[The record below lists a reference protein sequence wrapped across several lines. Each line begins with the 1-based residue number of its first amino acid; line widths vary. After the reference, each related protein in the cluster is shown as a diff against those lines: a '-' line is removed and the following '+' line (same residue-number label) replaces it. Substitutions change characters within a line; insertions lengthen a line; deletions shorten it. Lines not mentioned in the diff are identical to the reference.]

1 MEIRYGNDKDK
12 IKAEYI
18 WKECFTDSENEVE
31 FYFNELYK
39 KENFLL
45 MEDRENEIR
54 ASLHENPYEMIMNNE
69 KFSSFYIIA
78 VAVSP
83 QYRGR
88 GYMGELIR
96 YSLRNAREKELDFV
110 FLSPINTEIYRKYGF
125 GYMSSLERYS
135 ISMEN
140 ISFDRI
146 DREYEIKK
154 VSDKKNLYGDLTKIY
169 KEKMKDSFAYLE
181 RNENYYRRALK
192 EMENENGDIYIFYME
207 NKPAGYISLYKRE
220 GSIEIRE
227 LFGLDKKVIE
237 SIYAFI
243 KTYKE
248 YYPEVIIKAPIN
260 SNLNF
265 HIHNQKSM
273 EKIEFPFIMGRIVN
287 VENMLKRLHI
297 EDMELKISVID
308 KIIEENNGIYEISVY
323 GVVSKKD
330 KKKSIESDIE
340 IDIAD
345 LNHLIFGYFSID
357 EMIELERIKINNKEK
372 IEEIKKIFPK
382 RKVYLQEYQ

>member
-18 WKECFTDSENEVE
+18 WKECFTDSENEVR
-31 FYFNELYK
+31 FYFDELYR

-45 MEDRENEIR
+45 MEDGEKEIR

-69 KFSSFYIIA
+69 KLSSFYIIA

-83 QYRGR
+83 QYRGK

-96 YSLRNAREKELDFV
+96 YSLRNAREKGLDFV
-110 FLSPINTEIYRKYGF
+110 FLSPINTEIYRRYGF
-125 GYMSSLERYS
+125 GYMSSLEKYS

-140 ISFDRI
+140 IPFERI
-146 DREYEIKK
+146 DRAYEIKK
-154 VSDKKNLYGDLTKIY
+154 VSEEKNLYEDLIEIY
-169 KEKMKDSFAYLE
+169 KEKMKNSFVYLE
-181 RNENYYRRALK
+181 RDENYYRRALK
-192 EMENENGDIYIFYME
+192 EMENENGDIYIFYLE
-207 NKPAGYISLYKRE
+207 NKAAGYISLYKRE
-220 GSIEIRE
+220 GSIEVRE

-237 SIYAFI
+237 SMFAFI
-243 KTYKE
+243 KTHKE
-248 YYPEVIIKAPIN
+248 YYPELIIKAPVN
-260 SNLNF
+260 SNMNF
-265 HIHNQKSM
+265 YIHDQTSM

-297 EDMELKISVID
+297 EDIELKISVTD
-308 KIIEENNGIYEISVY
+308 KVIEENNGVYEISVY
-323 GVVSKKD
+323 GAVSKKD
-330 KKKSIESDIE
+330 RIESDIE
-340 IDIAD
+340 IDITD

-357 EMIELERIKINNKEK
+357 EMIELERVKINNREK

-382 RKVYLQEYQ
+382 QKVYIQEYQ

>member
-18 WKECFTDSENEVE
+18 WKECFTDSENEVR
-31 FYFNELYK
+31 FYFDELYR

-45 MEDRENEIR
+45 MEDGEKEIR

-69 KFSSFYIIA
+69 KLSSFYIIA

-83 QYRGR
+83 QYRGK

-96 YSLRNAREKELDFV
+96 YSLRNAREKGLDFV
-110 FLSPINTEIYRKYGF
+110 FLSPINTEIYRRYGF
-125 GYMSSLERYS
+125 GYMSSLEKYS

-140 ISFDRI
+140 IPFERI
-146 DREYEIKK
+146 DRTYEIKK
-154 VSDKKNLYGDLTKIY
+154 VSEEKNLYGDLIEIY
-169 KEKMKDSFAYLE
+169 KEKMKNSFAYLE
-181 RNENYYRRALK
+181 RDENYYRRALK
-192 EMENENGDIYIFYME
+192 EMENENGDIYIFYLE
-207 NKPAGYISLYKRE
+207 NKAAGYISLYKRE
-220 GSIEIRE
+220 GSLEVRE

-237 SIYAFI
+237 SMFAFI
-243 KTYKE
+243 KIHKE
-248 YYPEVIIKAPIN
+248 YYPELIIKAPVN
-260 SNLNF
+260 SNMNF
-265 HIHNQKSM
+265 YIHDQTSM

-297 EDMELKISVID
+297 EDIELKISVTD
-308 KIIEENNGIYEISVY
+308 KVIEENNGVYEISVY
-323 GVVSKKD
+323 GAVSKKD
-330 KKKSIESDIE
+330 RIESDIE
-340 IDIAD
+340 IDISD

-357 EMIELERIKINNKEK
+357 EMIELERVKINNREK

-382 RKVYLQEYQ
+382 QKVYIQEYQ

>member
-18 WKECFTDSENEVE
+18 WKECFTDSENEVR
-31 FYFNELYK
+31 FYFDELYR

-45 MEDRENEIR
+45 MEDGEKEIR

-69 KFSSFYIIA
+69 KLSSFYIIA

-83 QYRGR
+83 QYRGK

-96 YSLRNAREKELDFV
+96 YSLRNAREKGLDFV
-110 FLSPINTEIYRKYGF
+110 FLSPINTEIYRRYGF
-125 GYMSSLERYS
+125 GYMSNLEKYS

-140 ISFDRI
+140 IPFERI
-146 DREYEIKK
+146 DRTYEIKK
-154 VSDKKNLYGDLTKIY
+154 ASEEKNLYGDLIEIY
-169 KEKMKDSFAYLE
+169 KEKMKNSFVYLE
-181 RNENYYRRALK
+181 RDENYYRRALK
-192 EMENENGDIYIFYME
+192 EMENENGDIYIFYLE
-207 NKPAGYISLYKRE
+207 NKAVGYISLYKRE
-220 GSIEIRE
+220 GSIEVRE

-237 SIYAFI
+237 SMFAFI
-243 KTYKE
+243 KTHKE
-248 YYPEVIIKAPIN
+248 YYSELIIKAPVN
-260 SNLNF
+260 SNMNF
-265 HIHNQKSM
+265 YIHDQTSM

-297 EDMELKISVID
+297 EDIELKISVTD
-308 KIIEENNGIYEISVY
+308 KVIEENNGVYEISVY
-323 GVVSKKD
+323 GAVSKKD
-330 KKKSIESDIE
+330 RIESDIE
-340 IDIAD
+340 IDITD

-357 EMIELERIKINNKEK
+357 EMIELERVKINNREK

-382 RKVYLQEYQ
+382 QKVYIQEYQ

>member
-18 WKECFTDSENEVE
+18 WKECFTDSENEVR
-31 FYFNELYK
+31 FYFDELYR

-45 MEDRENEIR
+45 MEDGEKEIR

-69 KFSSFYIIA
+69 KLSSFYIIA

-83 QYRGR
+83 QYRGK

-96 YSLRNAREKELDFV
+96 YSLRNAREKGLDFV
-110 FLSPINTEIYRKYGF
+110 FLSPINTEIYRRYGF
-125 GYMSSLERYS
+125 GYMSSLEKYS

-140 ISFDRI
+140 IPFERI
-146 DREYEIKK
+146 DRAYEIKK
-154 VSDKKNLYGDLTKIY
+154 ASEEKNLYEDLIEIY
-169 KEKMKDSFAYLE
+169 KEKMKNSFAYLE
-181 RNENYYRRALK
+181 RDENYYRRALK
-192 EMENENGDIYIFYME
+192 EMENENGDIYIFYLE
-207 NKPAGYISLYKRE
+207 NKAAGYISLYKRE
-220 GSIEIRE
+220 GSLEVRE

-237 SIYAFI
+237 SMFAFI
-243 KTYKE
+243 KIHKE
-248 YYPEVIIKAPIN
+248 YYPELIIKAPVN
-260 SNLNF
+260 SNMNF
-265 HIHNQKSM
+265 YIHDQTSM

-297 EDMELKISVID
+297 EDIELKISVTD
-308 KIIEENNGIYEISVY
+308 KVIEENNGVYEISVY
-323 GVVSKKD
+323 GAVSKKD
-330 KKKSIESDIE
+330 RIESDIE
-340 IDIAD
+340 IDISD

-357 EMIELERIKINNKEK
+357 EMIELERVKINNREK

-382 RKVYLQEYQ
+382 QKVYIQEYQ